1 MLPVRKH
8 CHSLT
13 CILSKPSFCLREM
26 EVQHMVLKFT
36 CAPSQKTPA
45 PQITSIIHYAFARKI
60 CPRFT
65 TMQKYSVMHHK
76 EKDNNYNKMLHF
88 VTKTVTFFF
97 NKKVMSDAPLK
108 LSCMFPV
115 HKFQYRQIILL
126 QTYFIL
132 FRNQESLSKT
142 YSTSPETLQVSCGHP
157 ESDTNPAPEGTRSPR
172 HLTTS
177 KHKVT
182 GRWIKLSEK
191 LFWFSTAQWHVS

>member
-1 MLPVRKH
+1 MDSWWFCDNRRGKESEICWQHAEMQFRANEHMLPVRKH

-97 NKKVMSDAPLK
+97 LIKRLCQMHHSNWVVCSQYISSSTDRSFCYKPTSFYLEIKSHFPKLTAHPLK
-108 LSCMFPV
+108 
-115 HKFQYRQIILL
+115 HYR
-126 QTYFIL
+126 
-132 FRNQESLSKT
+132 
-142 YSTSPETLQVSCGHP
+142 
-157 ESDTNPAPEGTRSPR
+157 
-172 HLTTS
+172 
-177 KHKVT
+177 
-182 GRWIKLSEK
+182 
-191 LFWFSTAQWHVS
+191 